1 MRRTLSRLLAILLAF
16 SLLATACGDDDDGG
30 TTADDDTADDDTADD
45 DTADDDTAADD
56 TTDDDTTDDDTA
68 DDAAGQAIP
77 DEFPALTDATKG
89 GRLRVAIESNIDCWG
104 GLSYYGISWSHFYFM
119 ARGLYGYPDTI
130 EQPASDTVEPHLAA
144 ELPDVSDDG
153 LTYTVTLREGLTFPD
168 GSPVTSADVKATYEY
183 LLDPNIQ
190 CATGGPPSSGYY
202 GVIEGVTEY
211 DTALSEDPTA
221 DAEISGITVVDE
233 LTTEFKLT
241 TVDGAFV
248 RALAMGW
255 SFIRPAS
262 TPRAI
267 AETPPLFVGPYSIS
281 SYDLDQSITIDREPT
296 WADNVAAGVPEGPNE
311 NNIDGMDVTI
321 GTTLE
326 NQLAQIK
333 DNALDI
339 SLDNVPNG
347 ADVPNVVND
356 PAFTGRVFST
366 PDAALDYGVFRTD
379 RAPFDNLALRQA
391 VNYGIDRTTISRI
404 LGGELVRS
412 PWSEILS
419 SNLMAG
425 STGEAGDVFSFDPAM
440 AETLVTESGVET
452 PVAVTLQHFAE
463 GVSPEVAAAIKENLD
478 AVGFDVTLAA
488 ASRDVYYGILDD
500 DEADWDFASAAWGQD
515 FADAIT
521 FYSPL
526 LACGVGSNY
535 GNFCDEGFDAAVAEI
550 AQMPAGAERTQAF
563 AELSTQTMTDLTPW
577 WPWVNRRKVSFV
589 SERVGNFFWGP
600 GKQFYYGAYFIN
612 Q

>member
-1 MRRTLSRLLAILLAF
+1 MRRNLLRLLAIVLAF
-16 SLLATACGDDDDGG
+16 SLMATACGDDDGG
-30 TTADDDTADDDTADD
+30 TTAAD
-45 DTADDDTAADD
+45 DD
-56 TTDDDTTDDDTA
+56 TTDDDTTDDDTTDDDTTDDDVA
-68 DDAAGQAIP
+68 PDDDDDDAGQSIP

-89 GRLRVAIESNIDCWG
+89 GRLQVAIESNIDCWG

-130 EQPASDTVEPHLAA
+130 EQPASDTVEAHLAA
-144 ELPDVSDDG
+144 DLPEVSDDG

-168 GSPVTSADVKATYEY
+168 GSPVTAADVKATYEY

-202 GVIEGVTEY
+202 GVIEGVDEFSE
-211 DTALSEDPTA
+211 ALTDDPTA

-233 LTTEFKLT
+233 LTTEFTLSQ
-241 TVDGAFV
+241 VDGAFV

-262 TPRAI
+262 TPRAVSP
-267 AETPPLFVGPYSIS
+267 TPPLFVGPYHIS
-281 SYDLDQSITIDREPT
+281 SYELDQSITIDREPT
-296 WADNVAAGVPEGPNE
+296 WADNVAAGVPEGPNQ
-311 NNIDGMDVTI
+311 NNIDGIDVTI

-333 DNALDI
+333 DNALDL

-356 PAFTGRVFST
+356 SAYAGRVFST
-366 PDAALDYGVFRTD
+366 PDAVVDYGIFRTGQE
-379 RAPFDNLALRQA
+379 PFNNVVLRQA
-391 VNYGIDRTTISRI
+391 VNYGIDRTTIARI

-419 SNLMAG
+419 ANLMAG
-425 STGEAGDVFSFDPAM
+425 SAGEDGDLYTYDPAK
-440 AETLVTESGVET
+440 AEELIAESGVET
-452 PVAVTLQHFAE
+452 PIEVTLQHFAE
-463 GVSPEVAAAIKENLD
+463 GVAPEVAAAVKENLD
-478 AVGFDVTLAA
+478 AVGFDVTLSQ

-500 DEADWDFASAAWGQD
+500 PEADWDIAGAGWGQD

-526 LACGVGSNY
+526 LVCGVGSNY
-535 GNFCDEGFDAAVAEI
+535 GDFCDEGFDDAVAEI
-550 AQMPAGAERTQAF
+550 AQMPAGADRTQAF
-563 AELSTQTMTDLTPW
+563 AELSTQTMTDLAPW
-577 WPWVNRRKVSFV
+577 WPWVNRRKVTFV
-589 SERVGNFFWGP
+589 SDRIGNFFYGP
-600 GKQFYYGAYFIN
+600 GKQYYYGAYFIKE
-612 Q
+612 